1 MHKIKNKIMDKELR
15 YFSLPNILTLLNL
28 VSGSIALLYAFEK
41 SGNLT
46 YAATFIFIAAFFDFI
61 DGFAARLTNSVSK
74 LGKYLDSLS
83 DIVSFGIAPA
93 VVVYQMLKLALE
105 VKTFSLDLPYTQ
117 VLILLSPII
126 LIIAAALRLAKFDA
140 DRRQSRHFLG
150 LPVPVSAIF
159 FASLPFVN
167 TFDPDNL
174 LILKTWLD
182 VNMPFEFILAV
193 IGVQVY
199 LLTNIWFYIISI
211 VVLAV
216 LQLSE
221 IPMFS
226 FKSDNYSFKTS
237 AVKYIFLILAVLL
250 FASFQ
255 CFIIPIIVILYILF
269 SVGIDIGKLFS
280 GEK

>member
-1 MHKIKNKIMDKELR
+1 MDKELK
-15 YFSLPNILTLLNL
+15 YFTLPNFLTLLNL
-28 VSGSIALLYAFEK
+28 FSGSIAILYAFEK

-61 DGFAARLTNSVSK
+61 DGFVARLTNSVSK

-93 VVVYQMLKLALE
+93 IIVFQMLKTALE
-105 VKTFSLDLPYTQ
+105 VKAFSLELPYTQ

-126 LIIAAALRLAKFDA
+126 LIIAAALRLAKFNA
-140 DRRQSRHFLG
+140 DRRQSEKFLG

-167 TFDPDNL
+167 LFDPDGL
-174 LILKTWLD
+174 VILKSWLD
-182 VNMPFEFILAV
+182 INMPFEFILAV

-199 LLTNIWFYIISI
+199 VLTNFWFYVISI
-211 VVLAV
+211 FFFAIM
-216 LQLSE
+216 QLVE

-226 FKSDNYSFKTS
+226 FKSEDYSFKANS
-237 AVKYIFLILAVLL
+237 GRYIFLIIAVLL
-250 FASFQ
+250 FALLQ
-255 CFIIPIIVILYILF
+255 CFFIPFIILIYILF
-269 SVGIDIGKLFS
+269 SVGLDIKNAVS
-280 GEK
+280 KNKD

>member
-1 MHKIKNKIMDKELR
+1 MDKELR
-15 YFSLPNILTLLNL
+15 YFTLPNILTLLNL
-28 VSGSIALLYAFEK
+28 VAGSIALLYAFEK

-46 YAATFIFIAAFFDFI
+46 YAAVFVFIAAFFDLI
-61 DGFAARLTNSVSK
+61 DGFVARLTNSVSK

-93 VVVYQMLKLALE
+93 AIIYQMLKTVLE
-105 VKTFSLDLPYTQ
+105 IKTFSGDLPYTQ
-117 VLILLSPII
+117 VLILVSPII

-140 DRRQSRHFLG
+140 DRRQTHHFLG

-167 TFDPDNL
+167 SFDPDNL

-182 VNMPFEFILAV
+182 INMPFEFILAV

-199 LLTNIWFYIISI
+199 VFTNFWFYVVSI
-211 VVLAV
+211 FVFAV
-216 LQLSE
+216 LQLLE

-226 FKSDNYSFKTS
+226 FKTENYSFKINS
-237 AVKYIFLILAVLL
+237 GKYIFLILAVLM
-250 FASFQ
+250 FAFFQ
-255 CFIIPIIVILYILF
+255 CFSIPIIIILYILF
-269 SVGIDIGKLFS
+269 SVGIDIVNISAK
-280 GEK
+280 KK

>member
-1 MHKIKNKIMDKELR
+1 MDKELR
-15 YFSLPNILTLLNL
+15 YFTLPNILTLLNL
-28 VSGSIALLYAFEK
+28 VAGSIAILYAFEK

-46 YAATFIFIAAFFDFI
+46 YAATFIFIAAFFDFT
-61 DGFAARLTNSVSK
+61 DGFVARLTNYVSK

-93 VVVYQMLKLALE
+93 VIVYQMLKTAME
-105 VKTFSLDLPYTQ
+105 IKDFSTNLPYVQ
-117 VLILLSPII
+117 VLILLSPIV

-140 DRRQSRHFLG
+140 DRRQTNYFLG

-159 FASLPFVN
+159 FASLPFLN
-167 TFDPDNL
+167 AFDPDNL

-199 LLTNIWFYIISI
+199 VLTNFWFYVVSI
-211 VVLAV
+211 FVFAI
-216 LQLSE
+216 LQLLE

-226 FKSDNYSFKTS
+226 FKSKNYSFKS
-237 AVKYIFLILAVLL
+237 NSVKYIFLILVVLL
-250 FASFQ
+250 FALLQF
-255 CFIIPIIVILYILF
+255 FVLPIIIIIYILF
-269 SVGIDIGKLFS
+269 SAGIDIGNALSK
-280 GEK
+280 K

>member
-1 MHKIKNKIMDKELR
+1 MDKELR

-167 TFDPDNL
+167 AFDPDNL